1 MGQIYLS
8 AAEFVSQHQPNHVI
22 RDVPH
27 RQTQATRPSLRVL
40 FHGKQSEAKAIHLGY
55 RRDGYRLAA
64 IAKHLADII
73 HNECCNAD
81 GAASWEYPSL

>member
-8 AAEFVSQHQPNHVI
+8 AEEFVAQHQPNHVI

-64 IAKHLADII
+64 IAKHLGVHYATV
-73 HNECCNAD
+73 
-81 GAASWEYPSL
+81 SLRLKQGEQANV